1 MNISITARKFKA
13 HDTLK
18 EYITDEVSSL
28 QKFSTDILNADI
40 ILSYLNSKDSVK
52 TAEIV
57 LQVPGQ
63 TLTALEHSDDFKKSV
78 AVSVEKLS
86 RQLQKIKTKKII
98 HKPLETSVPE
108 IETETDEDVND

>member
-18 EYITDEVSSL
+18 DFIRSEVSSL
-28 QKFSTDILNADI
+28 DKYNDDILNIDV
-40 ILSYLNSKDSVK
+40 ILSYINNRENIK

-63 TLTALEHSDDFKKSV
+63 TMRATEDSDDFKKSV
-78 AVSVEKLS
+78 SAAVEKLT
-86 RQLQKIKTKKII
+86 RQLKKLKTRRV
-98 HKPLETSVPE
+98 LRAR
-108 IETETDEDVND
+108 

>member
-18 EYITDEVSSL
+18 DFIRSEVSSL
-28 QKFSTDILNADI
+28 DKYNDDILNIDV
-40 ILSYLNSKDSVK
+40 ILSYINNRENIK

-63 TLTALEHSDDFKKSV
+63 TMRATEDSDDFKKSV
-78 AVSVEKLS
+78 SAAVEKLS
-86 RQLQKIKTKKII
+86 RQLKKLKTRRV
-98 HKPLETSVPE
+98 LRTR
-108 IETETDEDVND
+108 